1 MSEKLNEW
9 AVFNEKNKELCEWLT
24 QMESKVSQNG
34 DISIEE
40 MMEKLRKVSTQFLTG
55 RKVPSHLALCVG
67 SLFVV
72 FLPGLPG
79 GDQCRSGKQ
88 AAAAGDG
95 GASGEGQPREQ
106 SCRDPAKTQQS
117 QRALA
122 TPSGPHCGQVSMQ
135 KCSQQV
141 TM

>member
-40 MMEKLRKVSTQFLTG
+40 MMEKLRKVSMQIKIPHDTFGHFARDRLVLS
-55 RKVPSHLALCVG
+55 RLVS
-67 SLFVV
+67 

-106 SCRDPAKTQQS
+106 SCRDPAKT
-117 QRALA
+117 
-122 TPSGPHCGQVSMQ
+122 
-135 KCSQQV
+135 
-141 TM
+141 